1 MFPKPIEKSSAAVR
15 TSYQLILP
23 VALIVWLL
31 PLLAIFLTSI
41 RPAAD
46 INSGNVFGWPS
57 DFLFLENYT
66 AVFTQSKA
74 GLYLWNSL
82 RITIPTMIIS
92 VALSCLTGYALSIY
106 RFKWSIP
113 LFFIFVAGNF
123 VPFQILMV
131 PVRDL
136 SVPVSYTHLT
146 LPTIC
151 SV

>member
-82 RITIPTMIIS
+82 RIT
-92 VALSCLTGYALSIY
+92 VFYFC
-106 RFKWSIP
+106 RREFCP
-113 LFFIFVAGNF
+113 LPDSDGA
-123 VPFQILMV
+123 
-131 PVRDL
+131 R
-136 SVPVSYTHLT
+136 S
-146 LPTIC
+146 
-151 SV
+151 